1 MRDVVIVGGGLSGC
15 FSAIQLARAGLKVL
29 VIEEHPRTGDPRYCT
44 GIIGKEAFNRFDL
57 PLTPIQDSYSSAIF
71 YSPLGSYVRV
81 SQDSAQAYILNRAE
95 FDNELAQTALSAGAD
110 FFYSTRCIHFESEP
124 DHVTVTLQEKS
135 GLIKTLRARTVILSS
150 GTYYGLHPKIG
161 INRPSQ
167 YLDTAQVE
175 VDACGIMEVEI
186 YFGRNI
192 APGSFAWASPLPH
205 GRARIGLSTYRNAK
219 YHLDQFLTSESFKGR
234 LPKQPIHIKRKV
246 IPIQPLKKSYGKRFL
261 IIGDAAG
268 QVKPTTGG
276 GIYYG
281 LVSAWLASQNILEA
295 FKKGCFEEKHF
306 ALYQEAWK
314 KEIGKELKI
323 GSITRKMLRHI
334 TDHQIDSLIRF
345 LQRKESL
352 ELIQKHADFDW
363 HQNIILALSKD
374 PSFWLH
380 LSKHLLGIKVEVI
393 TPKSRKPARNL

>member
-1 MRDVVIVGGGLSGC
+1 MHDVIIIGGGLSGC
-15 FSAIQLARAGLKVL
+15 FSAIQLAKAGLKVL

-44 GIIGKEAFNRFDL
+44 GIIGREAFDRFEL

-81 SQDSAQAYILNRAE
+81 SQKSVQAYILNRAE
-95 FDNELAQTALSAGAD
+95 FDNELAQMALFAGAD
-110 FFYSTRCIHFESEP
+110 FFYSTRCTHLESDP
-124 DHVTVTLQEKS
+124 NHITLTLQEKS
-135 GLIKTLRARTVILSS
+135 GLTREIKGKTAILSS
-150 GTYYGLHPKIG
+150 GTYYGLHPKLG
-161 INRPSQ
+161 LSRPSQ

-175 VDACGIMEVEI
+175 VDARGIMEVEV
-186 YFGRNI
+186 YFGRDV

-219 YHLDQFLTSESFKGR
+219 YHLNQFLDSKTFKGR

-246 IPIQPLKKSYGKRFL
+246 IPIQPLEKSYGKRFL

-281 LVSAWLASQNILEA
+281 LLSAWLASQNIIEA
-295 FKKGCFEEKHF
+295 FQKEIFEERHF

-323 GSITRKMLRHI
+323 GSLTRKMLRHI

-352 ELIQKHADFDW
+352 ELIKKHADFDW

-374 PSFWLH
+374 PSFWLS
-380 LSKHLLGIKVEVI
+380 LSKHLLGIKAEVI
-393 TPKSRKPARNL
+393 TPTSRKTAKNL

>member
-1 MRDVVIVGGGLSGC
+1 MRDVVIIGGGLSGC
-15 FSAIQLARAGLKVL
+15 FSAIQLAKTGLKVL

-44 GIIGKEAFNRFDL
+44 GIIGKEAFDRFDL

-81 SQDSAQAYILNRAE
+81 SQESPQAYILNRAE
-95 FDNELAQTALSAGAD
+95 FDNELAQSALLAGAE
-110 FFYSTRCIHFESEP
+110 FFYSTRCIHFESAT
-124 DHVTVTLQEKS
+124 DHIKITLQEKS
-135 GLIKTLRARTVILSS
+135 GLRRTVNSRTLILSS
-150 GTYYGLHPKIG
+150 GTYYGLHTKMG
-161 INRPSQ
+161 INRPTQ
-167 YLDTAQVE
+167 FLDTAQVE
-175 VDACGIMEVEI
+175 VDARGIMEVEV

-205 GRARIGLSTYRNAK
+205 GRARIGLSAYRNAK
-219 YHLDQFLTSESFKGR
+219 YHLDHFLSSEAFKGR

-261 IIGDAAG
+261 VIGDAAG

-276 GIYYG
+276 GIYYS
-281 LVSAWLASQNILEA
+281 LLSAWLASQNILEA
-295 FKKGCFEEKHF
+295 FKKENFEENHF
-306 ALYQEAWK
+306 ALYQENWQ

-323 GSITRKMLRHI
+323 GSISRKVLRHI
-334 TDHQIDSLIRF
+334 TDNQIDSLIRF

-352 ELIQKHADFDW
+352 ELIQKHANFDW

-374 PSFWLH
+374 PAFWLH

-393 TPKSRKPARNL
+393 TPKPRKAVKRL